1 MFLLLAQQSISL
13 CCHSLLLS
21 LACGLGLGTLGVH
34 LLLELG
40 LTGLLGLGTVD
51 LYNGLASLLSSRRGA
66 IHDDRF
72 HHGAAAEVDG
82 ENLHAQRE
90 HACA

>member
-13 CCHSLLLS
+13 CCHSLLLA

-51 LYNGLASLLSSRRGA
+51 LLCISIPAFIRKG
-66 IHDDRF
+66 
-72 HHGAAAEVDG
+72 
-82 ENLHAQRE
+82 
-90 HACA
+90 CCP